1 MCMISN
7 RNFIDL
13 EFGRDNGVRE
23 KAFSPALLHVLD
35 IVNQGYTIVRGTSA
49 LPARCDAAL
58 AALTRFKQ
66 GNTDVCARHF
76 NSNGYLPPLANL
88 HCGLPEL
95 LDLLSTHA
103 LVTEIA
109 DHFLGEAVVFSS
121 SYEEQSAARSV
132 ASDAP
137 VFCTQ
142 PEHLHMSIWFVLED
156 MDDQNGPLTLVPKA
170 HALPE
175 LDRAAILSTVYR
187 RGETIDPDSPA
198 LFDAYQTTLRQQY
211 AHTGLAEKPIFARK
225 GDVVLWHPDMPH
237 GEAPASDPMRTR
249 HSLVMRVTPPDMQIG
264 SQDVFYGARKL
275 PTERADWRYKTA
287 GTRRYIEHLATKFGQ
302 QADYLN
308 SHLSF

>member
-1 MCMISN
+1 MISN

-49 LPARCDAAL
+49 LPARCDAAR
-58 AALTRFKQ
+58 AAVSRFRQ
-66 GNTDVCARHF
+66 RNAEVCARHVDPH
-76 NSNGYLPPLANL
+76 GRLPPLANL
-88 HCGLPEL
+88 HGALPEL
-95 LDLLSTHA
+95 IDLFATHT

-121 SYEEQSAARSV
+121 LYEEQSAAHGAV
-132 ASDAP
+132 SDAP
-137 VFCTQ
+137 LFCTE

-156 MDDQNGPLTLVPKA
+156 MEDQNGPLTLVPKA

-187 RGETIDPDSPA
+187 PGETINPDSPA
-198 LFDAYQTTLRQQY
+198 LFDAYQTALREHY
-211 AHTGLAEKPIFARK
+211 AQAGLAEERILARK
-225 GDVVLWHPDMPH
+225 GDVIMWHPDMPH
-237 GEAPASDPMRTR
+237 GEAAASDPLRTR
-249 HSLVMRVTPPDMQIG
+249 PALVMRVTPPGMQIG
-264 SQDVFYGARKL
+264 RQDVFYGARKL
-275 PTERADWRYKTA
+275 PSAQAEWQYKMA
-287 GTRRYIEHLATKFGQ
+287 GTRRYVDHQATGFGQ

-308 SHLSF
+308 SDLSF